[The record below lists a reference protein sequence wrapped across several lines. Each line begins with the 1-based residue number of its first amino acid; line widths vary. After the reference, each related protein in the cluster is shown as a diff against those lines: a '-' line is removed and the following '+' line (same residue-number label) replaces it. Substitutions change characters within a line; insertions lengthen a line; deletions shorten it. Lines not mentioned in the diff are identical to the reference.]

1 MEKNIEQNSLIK
13 VNEKSLFYKIKRFF
27 MNLFKK
33 NTNYEETQTQSIENI
48 IQDKS
53 KTQKQDFRETI
64 KQVETEETKLL
75 KLQKQFDNG
84 EITEEELSQKQIED
98 LLNLYNQQ
106 INELEKSNNLR
117 KEKILKYKSKMQSV

>member
-33 NTNYEETQTQSIENI
+33 NTNYEETQTHSIENT